1 MKQKR
6 WGRGE
11 EGRRQ
16 LENFRPP
23 PYRFLFRSRFSFR
36 VAELLYAPINGLP
49 QDGEGGGDGLV
60 GNPREIWHFQVSN
73 VNFPTLE
80 FPLWV
85 KFMPLLRTKEPVII
99 CRRGRRGGDWFFLG
113 GNHTVFKRTEGGGGI
128 SLNCQALREEQE
140 KRRKLF

>member
-23 PYRFLFRSRFSFR
+23 PAPIVFFFVLGLAFAWLNYFMHLSMVCPRMGKGEGMGWWATHGKFDIFRFQMSISPPLSFHYESNLCPFCELRNRSLFVAGGGGEAIDFFGGGITRFL
-36 VAELLYAPINGLP
+36 
-49 QDGEGGGDGLV
+49 
-60 GNPREIWHFQVSN
+60 REQ
-73 VNFPTLE
+73 
-80 FPLWV
+80 
-85 KFMPLLRTKEPVII
+85 R
-99 CRRGRRGGDWFFLG
+99 
-113 GNHTVFKRTEGGGGI
+113 GGI

>member
-23 PYRFLFRSRFSFR
+23 PTYRFLFRSRFSFR

-99 CRRGRRGGDWFFLG
+99 CRRGRRGGDWFFWG
-113 GNHTVFKRTEGGGGI
+113 GITRFLREQRGGI